1 MLSITG
7 KYWFYLLTATV
18 IAISCGSPSRSVNQ
32 SAELD
37 TLSYDKYIVT
47 IPDSSIYPVLQQV
60 SSQREPIS
68 NYGLHQAFDGDLSTS
83 WQSEPGLHAGE
94 WVCLQFH
101 SLPISKILVH
111 VFDTFLVAKVSLVD
125 IWINDSLLGTFPPKS
140 EIPFKGLLNKL
151 IIRAVDADGLNT
163 VDIPPIQD
171 TTGLERIAYRQFSS
185 YYNSKPFAISEIEL
199 FDMEGGKIPVQ
210 AIPYRIAKINTWD
223 FNNPSAIS
231 DGDLNTGWSN
241 SSINEHRI
249 NFEFSDFTPVTKV
262 KLFNGIANDKK
273 IKGIQKCI
281 LSIPGRPEAQWVLK
295 HGWNEY
301 QLPMPLVGKMYTLRM
316 ISTKPM
322 GLAELFF
329 YDGAR
334 YYQPYSDS
342 LRIQIQQT
350 KDTLSKTSLKSILNN
365 RLQFKERVVLLK
377 SDTIQSRN
385 YKELSVS
392 QLKGATT
399 SFYDLILRANHSI
412 ELNTEVRKEI
422 YGKEIR
428 NIIEI
433 HSYKGHWKIK
443 SFDSDEKV
451 MLEVSGRLITS
462 RLEAGKTSQF
472 IKENYSVTF
481 IAVTPYLHMGELG
494 RMMISY

>member
-1 MLSITG
+1 M
-7 KYWFYLLTATV
+7 A
-18 IAISCGSPSRSVNQ
+18 CGSPSRTVNQ

-37 TLSYDKYIVT
+37 TLDYDKYIVN

-111 VFDTFLVAKVSLVD
+111 VFDTFLVAKVSLIE
-125 IWINDSLLGTFPPKS
+125 IWINDSLLGIFSPKS
-140 EIPFKGLLNKL
+140 EIPFKGFLNKL

-171 TTGLERIAYRQFSS
+171 TTALERIAYRKFSS
-185 YYNSKPFAISEIEL
+185 YYNSKSFAISEIEL
-199 FDMEGGKIPVQ
+199 FDIDGGKLPVQ

-241 SSINEHRI
+241 SSMIEHRI

-262 KLFNGIANDKK
+262 KLFNGIANDKN

-281 LSIPGRPEAQWVLK
+281 LSIPGRPDAQWTLK

-301 QLPMPLVGKMYTLRM
+301 QLPMPMVGKMYTLRM

-322 GLAELFF
+322 GLAEIFF
-329 YDGAR
+329 FDGAK

-342 LRIQIQQT
+342 LQIHIQQI
-350 KDTLSKTSLKSILNN
+350 KDTLSKTSLKSVLNN
-365 RLQFKERVVLLK
+365 RLQFKERVLILK
-377 SDTIQSRN
+377 SDTIQSRS
-385 YKELSVS
+385 YKELSVN
-392 QLKGATT
+392 QLQGATT
-399 SFYDLILRANHSI
+399 TFYDLILRANHSI
-412 ELNTEVRKEI
+412 ELNIEVMKEI

-428 NIIEI
+428 IIIEK
-433 HSYKGHWKIK
+433 HAFAGSWKIK
-443 SFDSDEKV
+443 SFDSDEKIW
-451 MLEVSGRLITS
+451 LEATGRLVTS
-462 RLEAGKTSQF
+462 RSETGKTSQF
-472 IKENYSVTF
+472 INENYSVTLL
-481 IAVTPYLHMGELG
+481 AAAPYLYLGDFG